1 MHPSKAIKGIK
12 SKKLKGKKII
22 YGITGSIAAVESV
35 KIARELIRHG
45 ASVKPLMN
53 RDAIKII
60 HPNAIEF
67 ATGEKPIIEI
77 TGMTEHLMKADAML
91 IAPCTA
97 NTISKIANGI
107 ADDVITTFAL
117 SNKKILIAPS
127 MDKKMY
133 ENPFLKEN
141 IKKCMDNG
149 IKFIKPKIEEGKA
162 KMADI
167 ETIVENVI
175 RTIKMN
181 INAKLLIIGGSTMQP
196 IDNVRAITNFSS
208 GKMAKAIARE
218 AYERCKDVEMWCGNM
233 DCPPYINGKNFSTI
247 EDLIKL
253 IKNAEKYDVV
263 INCSAISDF
272 IPEKFNGK
280 ISSGK
285 EINLKLKPAIR
296 INPMLRKISGKL
308 IIFKLDDESN
318 VIEKAKKRMAKDKA
332 DYVIA
337 NTFSSIGSED
347 TKIWIIGKNMIKEYE
362 GKKDEVAKYIIDLI

>member
-1 MHPSKAIKGIK
+1 VHPSRIIKGAK

-22 YGITGSIAAVESV
+22 YGITGSVAAVESV

-45 ASVKPLMN
+45 ASIKPLMS
-53 RDAIKII
+53 RDATKII

-67 ATGEKPIIEI
+67 ATGEKPLIEL
-77 TGMTEHLMKADAML
+77 TGMVEHLIKADAML

-133 ENPFLKEN
+133 ENLFLKEN
-141 IKKCMDNG
+141 IKKCMDKG
-149 IKFIKPKIEEGKA
+149 IKFIEPKIEEGKA

-175 RTIKMN
+175 KAIRKSID
-181 INAKLLIIGGSTMQP
+181 ARVLIIGGSTMQP

-208 GKMAKAIARE
+208 GKMAKAIAKE
-218 AYERCKDVEMWCGNM
+218 AYERCRNVEIWCGNIE
-233 DCPPYINGKNFSTI
+233 CPSYMNGKNFSTI
-247 EDLIKL
+247 EDLIEL
-253 IKNAEKYDVV
+253 IKNAEKYDTV
-263 INCSAISDF
+263 INCAAISDF
-272 IPEKFNGK
+272 IPEKFSGK
-280 ISSGK
+280 ISSDK

-296 INPMLRKISGKL
+296 INPMLRKIAGKL

-318 VIEKAKKRMAKDKA
+318 VIEKAKKRMVEDKA

-337 NTFSSIGSED
+337 NTFSAIRSED
-347 TKIWIIGKNMIKEYE
+347 TKIWIIGKNMMKEYK
-362 GKKDEVAKYIIDLI
+362 GKKDEVAKYIVDLI